1 MSETNSVVENEE
13 LAYAMFVQS
22 TAKACHEA
30 NKAFCESVGDNT
42 QVAWEEAS
50 DAVKQTAFS
59 GVIYALENPEVTPE
73 QMHLNWKRDKIKA
86 GWIYGKEKSEAARMH
101 PCLVDYKDLPE
112 EQRIKDDIFIAVVK
126 VSLESYKASIQ

>member
-1 MSETNSVVENEE
+1 MSETNVIESEE
-13 LAYAMFVQS
+13 LAYAMFIQS

-30 NKAFCESVGDNT
+30 NKAFCESIGDNT
-42 QVAWEEAS
+42 QVSWEEAS
-50 DAVKQTAFS
+50 DAIKQSAFS

-86 GWIYGKEKSEAARMH
+86 GWIYGKEKSEATRMH
-101 PCLVDYKDLPE
+101 PCIVDYKDLPE
-112 EQRIKDDIFIAVVK
+112 EQRIKDDIFIAVVQ